1 MPAPAA
7 DRFVAPL
14 ADAMRCSDCAQA
26 AYPPV
31 AVCLETEGPCV
42 LCSTCW
48 CKWRDGWCF
57 RKLCPWCSAPKLTEP
72 KESRLYHIKF
82 ESLKLRCEHNE
93 CDWIGT
99 LKQSVAHERKC
110 KFRLIMCYVCG
121 HEHKSH
127 EAAVHTTVCNGR
139 QVECPR
145 GGMNCC
151 GTPRSGLYR
160 LDQEHKHEV
169 VCPSHPCR
177 NYAICNT
184 RTTVHLLPSHEAT
197 CSRSLL
203 ELQQRDRAIA
213 SFRASQAGLEAHLL
227 RAKQD
232 LQLERA
238 RRDGL
243 QELKDEALIRAQD
256 AEEQL
261 EIERGDASNERKR
274 VRTETVELKNKIATY
289 DKRLTDEEALRRRCQ
304 SLASERASKIRD
316 LETRI
321 RQLESGTAVK
331 SEREASSAPSA
342 RQRSPSRS
350 RPPQSPPTDRGR
362 RSGGGDGGTSLLS
375 RISRGSVPSQRSSR
389 DYRHQPY

>member
-7 DRFVAPL
+7 ERFVAPL
-14 ADAMRCSDCAQA
+14 PDDMRCSDCAQA
-26 AYPPV
+26 AYPPI
-31 AVCLETEGPCV
+31 AVCLEADGPCV

-57 RKLCPWCSAPKLTEP
+57 RKLCPWCSAPKLAEP

-99 LKQSVAHERKC
+99 LKQLIAHERKC
-110 KFRLIMCYVCG
+110 KFRLVQCYVCF
-121 HEHKSH
+121 HEYESH
-127 EAAVHTTVCNGR
+127 EAAAHTTVCDGR
-139 QVECPR
+139 QVQCPR

-151 GTPRSGLYR
+151 GTPRSGVYR
-160 LDQEHKHEV
+160 FDREHEHE
-169 VCPSHPCR
+169 
-177 NYAICNT
+177 N
-184 RTTVHLLPSHEAT
+184 
-197 CSRSLL
+197 
-203 ELQQRDRAIA
+203 
-213 SFRASQAGLEAHLL
+213 AGLEAHLL

-243 QELKDEALIRAQD
+243 QELKEDALIRAQD

-261 EIERGDASNERKR
+261 EVERGEAATERKR
-274 VRTETVELKNKIATY
+274 FRTETAELKSKIQID
-289 DKRLTDEEALRRRCQ
+289 DKRLKDEEALRRRCQ

-316 LETRI
+316 LEARI
-321 RQLESGTAVK
+321 RQLEGGSAVK
-331 SEREASSAPSA
+331 LEREASSAPSA

-350 RPPQSPPTDRGR
+350 RPPQSAPTDRGG